1 MNFLQP
7 WVLWGLPLIAIP
19 VVIHLMHKR
28 RHRVVEWGAM
38 MFLLDGAKLSR
49 GRQRLRE
56 ILLLAMRTL
65 AVLGLLL
72 GVGRPIAGGWVG
84 RVGGEAV
91 DTIIVVVDRSAS
103 MAEHVQGAPESKLA
117 AGMRALRGALEV

>member
-49 GRQRLRE
+49 GR
-56 ILLLAMRTL
+56 
-65 AVLGLLL
+65 
-72 GVGRPIAGGWVG
+72 
-84 RVGGEAV
+84 
-91 DTIIVVVDRSAS
+91 
-103 MAEHVQGAPESKLA
+103 
-117 AGMRALRGALEV
+117 